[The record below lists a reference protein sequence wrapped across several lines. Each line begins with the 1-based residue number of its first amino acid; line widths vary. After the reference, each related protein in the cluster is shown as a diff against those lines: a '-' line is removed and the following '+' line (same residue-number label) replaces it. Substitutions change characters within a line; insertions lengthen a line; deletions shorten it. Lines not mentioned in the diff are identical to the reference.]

1 MNTYCVVRSSRPAEL
16 FSFGL
21 LDGLQVRLCR
31 PYLREAPADFSFGC
45 LTTTFMNSPG
55 RQDGQNSRQH
65 RSRIAEHLN
74 ASDLCSLRPRWRA
87 VLTIRRAHE
96 ELLRSAGQTR

>member
-1 MNTYCVVRSSRPAEL
+1 MNACSDIRLSRPAGL

-21 LDGLQVRLCR
+21 LDGLQVHLCR

-55 RQDGQNSRQH
+55 RQDGENDRQH
-65 RSRIAEHLN
+65 RSRIAENLN
-74 ASDLCSLRPRWRA
+74 VPQGYASDLCSLRPRWRA
-87 VLTIRRAHE
+87 V
-96 ELLRSAGQTR
+96 